1 MTMSELPEP
10 VTLRHMLRLLWEY
23 VPDEDGKPRTVA
35 QVARTTGIREQT
47 LLNLLHG
54 RAGDPRLDT
63 LQKLT
68 ECFGIS
74 LDYFGMTSEAAC
86 FGYLARHGRLG
97 AAPGITRSIEREA
110 TGLSGGVE
118 RVLLVV
124 TEWRE
129 HGAKLS

>member
-1 MTMSELPEP
+1 MAMSKLPEP
-10 VTLRHMLRLLWEY
+10 VSLQQMLRLLWEH
-23 VPDEDGKPRTVA
+23 VPDDDGKPRTVA

-54 RAGDPRLDT
+54 RATDPRLDT

-74 LDYFGMTSEAAC
+74 LDYFGMTSEATC
-86 FGYLARHGRLG
+86 FGYLARHGKLG
-97 AAPGITRSIEREA
+97 AAPGVTRKIEREA
-110 TGLSGGVE
+110 TGLSAGVE
-118 RVLLVV
+118 RVLLAV

>member
-1 MTMSELPEP
+1 MSELPEP
-10 VTLRHMLRLLWEY
+10 VSLQQMLRLLWEY
-23 VPDEDGKPRTVA
+23 VPDEEGKPRTVA

-54 RAGDPRLDT
+54 RTTDPRLDT

-86 FGYLARHGRLG
+86 FGYLARHGKLG
-97 AAPGITRSIEREA
+97 VAPGITQKIEREA

>member
-1 MTMSELPEP
+1 MSELPEP
-10 VTLRHMLRLLWEY
+10 VSLQHMLRLLWEY
-23 VPDEDGKPRTVA
+23 VPDENGKLRTVA

-54 RAGDPRLDT
+54 RASDPRLDT

-74 LDYFGMTSEAAC
+74 LDYFGVTSEAEC
-86 FGYLARHGRLG
+86 FAYLVRHGKLG
-97 AAPGITRSIEREA
+97 PAPGITQHIEREA
-110 TGLSGGVE
+110 TGLSAGVE
-118 RVLLVV
+118 RVLLTI

-129 HGAKLS
+129 HGPQSS

>member
-1 MTMSELPEP
+1 MSELPEP